1 MLVTASPGHLYT
13 TLVPIKAVAEVL
25 LAVPVLFT
33 CLTSYFWACP
43 IVQVI
48 LAPPSTLLC
57 CPAVPVSADCS
68 TLCGPV

>member
-48 LAPPSTLLC
+48 LAAL
-57 CPAVPVSADCS
+57 A
-68 TLCGPV
+68 